1 MHNSF
6 SKNKHKTIKAIKK
19 AYIQSIKNGCQ
30 KSFSGA
36 SKQIGFRELFHKRR
50 SPKKETFFSTMY
62 RKTEAV
68 NSYCFFIH
76 SCKKVITFY
85 TEILTGKFD
94 NQYIFS
100 LVKTYCNYQLFT
112 S

>member
-1 MHNSF
+1 MHSNYF

-30 KSFSGA
+30 KSFYGA
-36 SKQIGFRELFHKRR
+36 PKQIGFRELFHK
-50 SPKKETFFSTMY
+50 KKSKMVIKRNTFFTMY

-94 NQYIFS
+94 N
-100 LVKTYCNYQLFT
+100 
-112 S
+112 